1 MTKKFLKDNRG
12 QVLYAVL
19 VTVMFLGVLSM
30 ITMGLTLQHYHAAQQ
45 KQAHVTDYYAADAVA
60 ELIRN
65 NKIEITVENAIV
77 LIDIQNFEI
86 ASEGE
91 CENPVSVKKEG
102 TIYTITAETVTLT
115 VDIQGD
121 KFTSWEVSYHAKQ
134 PAE

>member
-1 MTKKFLKDNRG
+1 MTKRFLKDNRG

-60 ELIRN
+60 ELIRCGAYTIVDFEKPLEN
-65 NKIEITVENAIV
+65 QNEEIRHWGVTATVENGINIV
-77 LIDIQNFEI
+77 TC
-86 ASEGE
+86 S
-91 CENPVSVKKEG
+91 
-102 TIYTITAETVTLT
+102 TAEIRFTIGTNEQNEKV
-115 VDIQGD
+115 
-121 KFTSWEVSYHAKQ
+121 FTSWEVSYHAKQ